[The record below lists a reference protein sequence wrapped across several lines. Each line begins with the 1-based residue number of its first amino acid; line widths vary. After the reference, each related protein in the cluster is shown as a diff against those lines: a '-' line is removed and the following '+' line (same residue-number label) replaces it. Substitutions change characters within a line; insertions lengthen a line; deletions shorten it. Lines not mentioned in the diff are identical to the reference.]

1 MLLSSGSG
9 LTDFDSDASSTLP
22 TQLQSQCTSRIHTLV
37 VGPDVGGGVVGEA
50 GGVATHSVRHRPRL
64 TLLKQLLELPLSR
77 GQGEGRKRGQGGEGE
92 RERREKGESGTR
104 GREGE
109 GERGRER

>member
-1 MLLSSGSG
+1 M
-9 LTDFDSDASSTLP
+9 
-22 TQLQSQCTSRIHTLV
+22 
-37 VGPDVGGGVVGEA
+37 GEA

-64 TLLKQLLELPLSR
+64 TLLQQLLELPLSR
-77 GQGEGRKRGQGGEGE
+77 GRTRAEKWGKGERE

-109 GERGRER
+109 GERERESESALASSQLCFLTSMTPGRASSITVLVPG